1 MPRLRI
7 VTDRLI
13 LAPLSNQDA
22 LRLFEYRSDPA
33 VCRYQL
39 WEPRSVEE
47 AAAFIERS
55 GSISLDTPDAWHQ
68 LGIRLKDQ
76 GLLVGDVGVRFPE
89 GQPLQAEF
97 GVTLA
102 PDGQGRGLA
111 TEAVV
116 GLLGH
121 LFVARSMPRV
131 VASVYPRN
139 GPVRG
144 APGASGDAARGALP
158 SEPVVQGR
166 MGRRRSLRPPRLRVE
181 GSRAVGR
188 HTGGDLKVPVLPPSR
203 FGGPPPCPMDLHPT
217 SPCWMPQPT
226 EEDDGTLSRPSVDR
240 QPRVLSSPA
249 RAS

>member
-121 LFVARSMPRV
+121 LFVARSMHRV
-131 VASVYPRN
+131 FASVDPRN
-139 GPVRG
+139 GPSV
-144 APGASGDAARGALP
+144 ALL
-158 SEPVVQGR
+158 ERVGMR
-166 MGRRRSLRPPRLRVE
+166 REAHFRRSLWFKGEWADDVVYALLDSE
-181 GSRAVGR
+181 WKGHGR
-188 HTGGDLKVPVLPPSR
+188 SAAT
-203 FGGPPPCPMDLHPT
+203 
-217 SPCWMPQPT
+217 
-226 EEDDGTLSRPSVDR
+226 
-240 QPRVLSSPA
+240 PA
-249 RAS
+249 ET